1 VSTRIKGPESGAIE
15 GAGRGRAVERVRTV
29 NRPPD
34 AGTPEQ
40 GQTESVHIT
49 AAAHQLLA
57 LQKSIEELPDVNA
70 GRVEK
75 LKLDIAQNKHQI
87 NSGRIADRL
96 LQLEGE
102 LDAAGNS
109 SGD

>member
-1 VSTRIKGPESGAIE
+1 
-15 GAGRGRAVERVRTV
+15 
-29 NRPPD
+29 
-34 AGTPEQ
+34 
-40 GQTESVHIT
+40 
-49 AAAHQLLA
+49 LLA